1 MSLPTYRL
9 GGQPCTGAAE
19 TILQSIRSA
28 EQLALDWDL
37 GERIKPKHLAEWVEG
52 SAISA
57 GIAEQALESIAGEQ
71 QVLAFLKPKA
81 INAHRTYAGAMPM
94 NKWARTARQRYAKP
108 CAGGWLAYGHAPI
121 EGGELVPVTYKPD
134 QPRRNDG
141 GDPIKYERPSGSRP
155 VPYLAPLDLAS
166 AEKIA
171 ARAGLALPVEL
182 RLQPWRPWSA
192 WRWLLAQP
200 AVELCVDEGEKKS
213 AAACSAGWL
222 TIGLAGIYGGCPRPR
237 DASGQPWGSPALI
250 AELTWLKT
258 IRPKGSPLTIAFDAS
273 EKPRGVLD
281 VRRARRRLGRLLAA
295 DGHAVAIREMV
306 QPEGATTFV
315 KGTDDLLAHGGAEAL
330 AALPVVPLD
339 LWLRESSEAA
349 LRARLVHAFSL
360 DGGRRQRTVA
370 RHFVAADI
378 PPAERA
384 RLVALIGG
392 MGSNKTGAVADRI
405 RSRTAKAFS
414 VTHRRSLADDQGRR
428 FDLVVLREGEVRGA
442 MYDGFTMADDLA
454 PDHLERMAAEQTGF
468 VTVVDSFHPG
478 GSCELRP
485 EDCAGALLFIDEGDA
500 FLRHVLMAQTAI
512 ARHRS
517 EALANLAAC
526 CRVAAQVVLAGA
538 QLDELTLDAFE
549 SMCGDGTKAQVVRST
564 LRPAA
569 GREAL
574 LLQYGEEL
582 LEEAHKLARDR
593 RPFLFHTGS
602 KAAKSKWSPRCL
614 ARKLRKWWPSVRI
627 LEMDSETIRDP
638 DHPAAAAIL
647 NPQRL
652 LDYDVVLATPVLETG
667 FSIEDPAGH
676 FAAVLGHTSGHTTPA
691 AFVQSL
697 GRLRSDAPRY
707 LWCSASGAR
716 IGNGSTFSDEIERG
730 KVEHAAALAEHLV
743 DAGEQIGEPAA
754 FLALWSRAAAD
765 QNWQAGH
772 YRHAVDVLLG
782 AEGYGVDRFHC
793 SECAGEPEAR
803 RFYREELEEARDET
817 VRTETEAVAATPL
830 PERKELEDLEKRQRL
845 TAEQRRQIERGRI
858 ERDLGLPNPSAEQV
872 ALVRDGGAE
881 KALLHLLLIDEQ
893 ARAQWQRQA
902 EKELAPS
909 QRQLAPD
916 LTRALAPW
924 GRAKALAGMAQV
936 HELLGLAGTGQTVTM
951 AAFESW
957 HATVIEQRRR
967 WRECFGFDPGD
978 GEEGGTTTRTF
989 VAAILRALGFDLQ
1002 RIKRRSLQES
1012 SSGERKLYWHYEVVD
1027 ALLPLGR
1034 EQVQRH
1040 QARSLAA
1047 TDPVSFSL

>member
-121 EGGELVPVTYKPD
+121 EGGELVPVTFKPD

-171 ARAGLALPVEL
+171 ARAGLVLPVEL

-200 AVELCVDEGEKKS
+200 AVELCLDEGEKKS

-237 DASGQPWGSPALI
+237 DANGQAWGSPALI
-250 AELTWLKT
+250 AELCWLKT
-258 IRPKGSPLTIAFDAS
+258 IRPKGAPLTIAFDGS
-273 EKPRGVLD
+273 EKPRGVFD

-295 DGHAVAIREMV
+295 DGHAVSIREMV

-330 AALPVVPLD
+330 AALPVAPLD

-360 DGGRRQRTVA
+360 DGGRRQRTIA

-378 PPAERA
+378 PAAERA

-405 RSRTAKAFS
+405 RSRSSKAFS

-428 FDLVVLREGEVRGA
+428 FGLVVLREGEVCA
-442 MYDGFTMADDLA
+442 AATDGFSQSDLA
-454 PDHLERMAAEQTGF
+454 PRHLERMAAEQTGF
-468 VTVVDSFHPG
+468 VTVADSFHPG

-485 EDCAGALLFIDEGDA
+485 EDCAGALLFIDEADA

-512 ARHRS
+512 AGHRS
-517 EALANLAAC
+517 EGLANLAAC

-538 QLDELTLDAFE
+538 QLDEITLDAFE
-549 SMCGDGTKAQVVRST
+549 RMCGDSTKAQVVRST

-569 GREAL
+569 GREAVRMRYQEDL
-574 LLQYGEEL
+574 WQQ
-582 LEEAHKLARDR
+582 ARNLASDR
-593 RPFLFHTGS
+593 RPFIFHTGS
-602 KAAKSKWSPRCL
+602 KAAKSRWSPRCL
-614 ARKLRKWWPSVRI
+614 ARKVRKWWPSARI
-627 LEMDSETIRDP
+627 LEMDSETIRNP

-647 NPQRL
+647 NPQLL
-652 LDYDVVLATPVLETG
+652 LDYDVVLTSPVLETG
-667 FSIEDPAGH
+667 FSIEDPVGH
-676 FAAVLGHTSGHTTPA
+676 FAAVLGHTNGHTTPA

-716 IGNGSTFSDEIERG
+716 IGNCSTFSDEIERG

-743 DAGEQIGEPAA
+743 DAGEQIGDPAA
-754 FLALWSRAAAD
+754 FLALWSKVAAD
-765 QNWQAGH
+765 QNWQASH

-782 AEGYGVDRFHC
+782 AEGYGVQHRD
-793 SECAGEPEAR
+793 EAGCKASRLQR
-803 RFYREELEEARDET
+803 RAIRAELEEARDET
-817 VRTETEAVAATPL
+817 VRDETEAVAATPL
-830 PERKELEDLEKRQRL
+830 PDRKELEDLEKRQRL
-845 TAEQRRQIERGRI
+845 TAEQHRQIERGRI

-881 KALLHLLLIDEQ
+881 KALLHLLTVDEQ
-893 ARAQWQRQA
+893 ARAQWKRQA
-902 EKELAPS
+902 EKELTPS

-924 GRAKALAGMAQV
+924 ERATLLAGKADV
-936 HELLGLAGTGQTVTM
+936 HELLVLVGTGRTVTM
-951 AAFESW
+951 APFESW
-957 HATVIEQRRR
+957 HAKAIEQRLR
-967 WRECFGFDPGD
+967 WRERFGFDPGD
-978 GEEGGTTTRTF
+978 GREGGTTTRTF
-989 VAAILRALGFDLQ
+989 VAAILRSLGFDLQ
-1002 RIKRRSLQES
+1002 RTDRRSVQES
-1012 SSGERKLYWHYEVVD
+1012 SSGERKTYWHYEVID
-1027 ALLPLGR
+1027 ALQPLGR
-1034 EQVQRH
+1034 QQVQRH

>member
-1 MSLPTYRL
+1 MSLPKYRL
-9 GGQPCTGAAE
+9 GGQPCAIAADASLPP
-19 TILQSIRSA
+19 TRSA
-28 EQLALDWDL
+28 EQLALAWDL
-37 GERIKPKHLAEWVEG
+37 GETIKPNHLAEWVEG

-81 INAHRTYAGAMPM
+81 INAHRTYGGAMPM
-94 NKWARTARQRYAKP
+94 NKWARTARQRFAKP

-134 QPRRNDG
+134 QPRRNEA
-141 GDPIKYERPSGSRP
+141 GDPIKYERPGGSRP
-155 VPYLAPLDLAS
+155 VPYFAPLDQAS
-166 AEKIA
+166 AERIA
-171 ARAGLALPVEL
+171 ARSGLVLPVEL
-182 RLQPWRPWSA
+182 LLAWDPWSA
-192 WRWLLAQP
+192 WRWLLTQP
-200 AVELCVDEGEKKS
+200 AVELCLDEGEKKA

-237 DASGQPWGSPALI
+237 DANGQAWGSPALV
-250 AELTWLKT
+250 AELAWLKAA
-258 IRPKGSPLTIAFDAS
+258 RPKGAPLTIAFDAS

-281 VRRARRRLGRLLAA
+281 VRSARRRLGRLLAA
-295 DGHAVAIREMV
+295 DGHAVNIREMV
-306 QPEGATTFV
+306 QPEGARAFV

-330 AALPVVPLD
+330 AALPVVPFD

-349 LRARLVHAFSL
+349 LRARLVHAFKL
-360 DGGRRQRTVA
+360 DGRRHRLID
-370 RHFVAADI
+370 RHFDAADI
-378 PPAERA
+378 PPAARA

-405 RSRTAKAFS
+405 RSRSGKTFS

-442 MYDGFTMADDLA
+442 MFDGFTMADNLA
-454 PDHLERMAAEQTGF
+454 PDHLERMAAEQDGF

-517 EALANLAAC
+517 EGLANLAAC
-526 CRVAAQVVLAGA
+526 CRAAAQVVLAGA
-538 QLDELTLDAFE
+538 QLDEITLDAFE
-549 SMCGDGTKAQVVRST
+549 RMCGDGTKAHVVEST

-569 GREAL
+569 GREAVL
-574 LLQYGEEL
+574 LRYGEEL
-582 LEEAHKLARDR
+582 LEEAHKLAKDR
-593 RPFLFHTGS
+593 RPFMFHTGS

-614 ARKLRKWWPSVRI
+614 ARKVRQWWPSARI

-652 LDYDVVLATPVLETG
+652 LDFDVVLASPVLETG

-716 IGNGSTFSDEIERG
+716 IGSGSTFPDEIERA
-730 KVEHAAALAEHLV
+730 KIEHAAALAEHLV
-743 DAGEQIGEPAA
+743 DAGEQIGDPAA
-754 FLALWSRAAAD
+754 FLALWSKAAAD

-817 VRTETEAVAATPL
+817 VRDETEAVAATPL
-830 PERKELEDLEKRQRL
+830 PDRKDLEDLEKRQRL

-881 KALLHLLLIDEQ
+881 KALLHLLTVDSQ
-893 ARAQWQRQA
+893 VRTQWKRQA
-902 EKELAPS
+902 EKDLAPS

-936 HELLGLAGTGQTVTM
+936 HELLGLVGTGRTVTM

-957 HATVIEQRRR
+957 HAKAIEQRHR
-967 WRECFGFDPGD
+967 WRELYGFDPGD

-989 VAAILRALGFDLQ
+989 VAAILRVLGFELQ
-1002 RIKRRSLQES
+1002 RIKRRSVQAS
-1012 SSGERKLYWHYEVVD
+1012 ISGERKLYWHYEVID
-1027 ALLPLGR
+1027 ALLPLSR
-1034 EQVQRH
+1034 EQVQQH

-1047 TDPVSFSL
+1047 TDPVSFPL